1 MRNGEKYIDMN
12 EYYLESQG
20 DYCRLDN
27 YEPKIR
33 KIEPRF
39 QNLNNAFIH
48 LKTVIAKLTND
59 AYDLPTFFL
68 AIELISSLTLMF
80 TIEMEEVI
88 SNIPYKK
95 DRDILRL
102 IKEDIEKCCGEW
114 PTISR
119 KYTKYNRSKRTSS
132 KNLKK
137 CVVVLAAKVSY
148 RLSQVMYYIKVISE
162 HQGMRYDTI
171 LPCNLLPICN

>member
-20 DYCRLDN
+20 DYCRLEN

-33 KIEPRF
+33 RMEPRF

-48 LKTVIAKLTND
+48 LKTVLAKLTND
-59 AYDLPTFFL
+59 TYDLATFL
-68 AIELISSLTLMF
+68 LSIELISSLTLMW

-88 SNIPYKK
+88 SNISYEK
-95 DRDILRL
+95 DREELRL
-102 IKEDIEKCCGEW
+102 IKEDIQKCCGEW

-119 KYTKYNRSKRTSS
+119 KYTNPNRSKSKSS
-132 KNLKK
+132 KDLKK
-137 CVVVLAAKVSY
+137 YVVVLAAKVSY
-148 RLSQVMYYIKVISE
+148 NLSQVMYYIKVISE
-162 HQGMRYDTI
+162 HQEIRYDTV
-171 LPCNLLPICN
+171 LLCNIRPNYN

>member
-33 KIEPRF
+33 RIEPRF
-39 QNLNNAFIH
+39 QKLNNAFIH
-48 LKTVIAKLTND
+48 LKTVFAKLTND
-59 AYDLPTFFL
+59 EYDLPTFLL
-68 AIELISSLTLMF
+68 AIELISSLTLIL

-88 SNIPYKK
+88 SNIPYEK
-95 DRDILRL
+95 DREKFGL

-119 KYTKYNRSKRTSS
+119 KYTNCNSSKRKSS

-137 CVVVLAAKVSY
+137 YVVVLAAKVSY
-148 RLSQVMYYIKVISE
+148 RLSQVIYYLKMISE
-162 HQGMRYDTI
+162 HQGMQYDTI
-171 LPCNLLPICN
+171 LSYDILPSCN